1 LTYSLIYGML
11 SAVKI
16 YYHWILLMNVSN
28 YFEKPSS
35 PRRVLIIQLG
45 DIGDV
50 VWTLPAFQA
59 LRTAWPGME
68 LSVLLREKIGS
79 LLSAGEPPLK
89 IFEVSGK
96 GENIFAAAGK
106 DFSLIRALRREHFEL
121 VFDLRADE
129 RGGYM
134 AFITGAPV
142 RAALYYPSLRGLRN
156 RLFTHLVRFSGKPLG
171 VGAADQ
177 SFYILQAFGIETAD
191 AVPKLCID
199 QDTRAQAAK
208 IVAALGLSITG
219 QAEAVAKDGSAVKKW
234 ITLNPFSRWSYKE
247 WGMEKWVRIIDWLY
261 EEFAI
266 KSVIVGSSG
275 EKKRAE
281 AIVAACPGRAS
292 SIAGVTTL
300 AELAGVL
307 SCSRLHVG
315 VDSAAPHIAAA
326 VGTPTV
332 TIYGPSDWR
341 YWAPPGKN
349 NRVVVSDMPC
359 VPCSL
364 KGCNGGGRSIC
375 LENMELGKVQ
385 DVIREALLADGES
398 SEGEKEC

>member
-1 LTYSLIYGML
+1 MKISSYFGNLPSL
-11 SAVKI
+11 
-16 YYHWILLMNVSN
+16 
-28 YFEKPSS
+28 
-35 PRRVLIIQLG
+35 RRVLIIQLG

-59 LRTAWPGME
+59 LRTAWPGVE

-79 LLSAGEPPLK
+79 LLAAGEPPLK

-96 GENIFAAAGK
+96 GENIFATAGNT
-106 DFSLIRALRREHFEL
+106 FSLVRALRREHFDC

-134 AFITGAPV
+134 AFIAGSPF

-156 RLFTHLVRFSGKPLG
+156 RLFTHLVRASGKPLG
-171 VGAADQ
+171 SGAADQ

-191 AVPKLCID
+191 AVPKLCIS
-199 QDTRAQAAK
+199 QDTRVRAAK
-208 IVAALGLSITG
+208 IVASLGLSVTG
-219 QAEAVAKDGSAVKKW
+219 QAEAVTEDGTAVKNW

-247 WGMEKWVRIIDWLY
+247 WGMEKWARIIDWLY

-266 KSVIVGSSG
+266 KSVIVGSSD
-275 EKKRAE
+275 EKKRAD
-281 AIVAACPGRAS
+281 AIATCPGRAVN
-292 SIAGVTTL
+292 IAGSTTL
-300 AELAGVL
+300 AELAGIL
-307 SCSRLHVG
+307 SLSRLHIG

-341 YWAPPGKN
+341 YWAPPGKD

-364 KGCNGGGRSIC
+364 KGCNGEGRSLC
-375 LENMELGKVQ
+375 LENLELGKVQ
-385 DVIREALLADGES
+385 DAIREALRAYGEGS
-398 SEGEKEC
+398 KG